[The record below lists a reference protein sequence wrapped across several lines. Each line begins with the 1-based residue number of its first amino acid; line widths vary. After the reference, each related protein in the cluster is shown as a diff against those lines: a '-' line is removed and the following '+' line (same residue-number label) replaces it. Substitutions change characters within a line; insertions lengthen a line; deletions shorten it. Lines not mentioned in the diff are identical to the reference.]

1 MNMIIQEDKANL
13 GKIEI
18 SPEVLEV
25 IASIAV
31 TETEGVHALQNN
43 FASGNFEKIG
53 KKYRGRGV
61 KVDTKDNEVMISIYV
76 SLSTSRNIHETAEL
90 IQKNVDQAIRNMTDH
105 DVKEVN
111 VHIVNIK

>member
-1 MNMIIQEDKANL
+1 MRIQDVKSNL
-13 GKIEI
+13 GLIEI
-18 SPEVLEV
+18 SSEVLEV

-31 TETEGVHALQNN
+31 TETKGVHSLQNN

-53 KKYRGRGV
+53 KKYRGRGI
-61 KVDTKDNEVMISIYV
+61 KVETQDNEVLISIYV
-76 SLSTSRNIHETAEL
+76 TLDAKSRVHGTAED
-90 IQKNVDQAIRNMTDH
+90 IQKNVSQAIKNMTDH

>member
-1 MNMIIQEDKANL
+1 MNMRIQDVKSNL
-13 GKIEI
+13 GLIEI
-18 SPEVLEV
+18 SSEVLEV

-31 TETEGVHALQNN
+31 TETKGVHSLQNN

-61 KVDTKDNEVMISIYV
+61 KVETQDNEVLISIYV
-76 SLSTSRNIHETAEL
+76 TLDSKGKVHETAEN
-90 IQKNVDQAIRNMTDH
+90 IQKNVSQAIRNMTDH
-105 DVKEVN
+105 VVKEVN

>member
-1 MNMIIQEDKANL
+1 MNMRIQEDKSNL
-13 GKIEI
+13 GLIEI
-18 SPEVLEV
+18 SSEVLEV

-31 TETEGVHALQNN
+31 TETDGVHALQNN

-61 KVDTKDNEVMISIYV
+61 KVETKDNEVLISIYV
-76 SLSTSRNIHETAEL
+76 SLSTNRNVHQTAEN
-90 IQKNVDQAIRNMTDH
+90 IQKNVSQTIKNMTEH
-105 DVKEVN
+105 DVEEVN

>member
-1 MNMIIQEDKANL
+1 MIIEENKANL
-13 GKIEI
+13 GRIEI

-31 TETEGVHALQNN
+31 TETEGVHALHNN

-61 KVDTKDNEVMISIYV
+61 KVDSKDKEVRLSIYV
-76 SLSTSRNIHETAEL
+76 TLDQSHNVHGTAEN
-90 IQKNVDQAIRNMTDH
+90 IQKNVTQTIMNMTDNI
-105 DVKEVN
+105 VKEVN

>member
-1 MNMIIQEDKANL
+1 MRIQEDKTNL
-13 GKIEI
+13 GNIEI

-25 IASIAV
+25 ITSIAV
-31 TETEGVHALQNN
+31 TETDGVHALQNN

-61 KVDTKDNEVMISIYV
+61 KVETKDNEVRLSIYV
-76 SLSTSRNIHETAEL
+76 SLSADRNVHETAER
-90 IQKNVDQAIRNMTDH
+90 IQKNVSQTIRNMTEH